1 MKKPDLLTAVEP
13 VVKAFEKL
21 GVPYYIGGS
30 VASSAYGIAR
40 MTLDVDMVTVL
51 APENVSS
58 FVEMLKANYYI
69 SEEMILDAIQRKS
82 SFNIIHLET
91 MLKVD
96 IFITKDRPYNNEVFR
111 RKRKERLDD
120 EQGSAEVFLASSE
133 DIILNK
139 LDWYHL
145 GGDISEQQWNDILG
159 VIKVQ
164 SDLLDKKYLSHWAT
178 ELGLSNLLAKAFRDA
193 GLNSIDAGKQDK

>member
-51 APENVSS
+51 APENVSA

-96 IFITKDRPYNNEVFR
+96 IFITKDRPYNNEVFK
-111 RKRKERLDD
+111 RKRKETLDD
-120 EQGSAEVFLASSE
+120 EQGSAEVYLASSE

>member
-1 MKKPDLLTAVEP
+1 MNKPDILTAVEP
-13 VVKAFEKL
+13 VVKAFDKL

-40 MTLDVDMVTVL
+40 MTLDVDMVSIL
-51 APENVSS
+51 AQQDVPA
-58 FVEMLKANYYI
+58 FVEMLKQDYYI
-69 SEEMILDAIQRKS
+69 SEEMISDAIQRKS

-96 IFITKDRPYNNEVFR
+96 IFITKDRPYNEEVFK
-111 RKRKERLDD
+111 RKRKETLDD
-120 EQGSAEVFLASSE
+120 EQGSAEVYLASSE

-145 GGDISEQQWNDILG
+145 GGDVSEQQWNDIMG

-164 SDLLDKKYLSHWAT
+164 SELLDKKYLSHWAE
-178 ELGLSNLLAKAFRDA
+178 ELGLSELLDKAFRDA
-193 GLNSIDAGKQDK
+193 WLNGIEAGEQEK

>member
-51 APENVSS
+51 APENVSA

>member
-96 IFITKDRPYNNEVFR
+96 IFISKDRPYNNEVFR

>member
-1 MKKPDLLTAVEP
+1 MKKPDILTAVEP
-13 VVKAFEKL
+13 VVMAFEKL

-40 MTLDVDMVTVL
+40 MTLDVDMVSVL
-51 APENVSS
+51 APKDVPA
-58 FVEMLKANYYI
+58 FVEILKPNYYI

-96 IFITKDRPYNNEVFR
+96 IFITKDRPYNNEVFK
-111 RKRKERLDD
+111 RKRKETLDD
-120 EQGSAEVFLASSE
+120 EQGSAEVYLASSE

-145 GGDISEQQWNDILG
+145 GGDISERQWNDILG

-164 SDLLDKKYLSHWAT
+164 SDLLDKEYLSHWAA
-178 ELGLSNLLAKAFRDA
+178 ELGLSKLLDKALIDA
-193 GLNSIDAGKQDK
+193 GLNGIGTGKL